1 MARSKFIAEEI
12 DFDGI
17 ERGMAALEPPKLA
30 LEEVLK
36 RLRPR
41 MQEQRARGVTVEQLA
56 ELLKGQ
62 GIEVGVRNLTRFIEK
77 GELLGGRPKR
87 GRGTETEPVAGENSG
102 EEHRNGA
109 GAEGRAVG
117 SGGDVG

>member
-62 GIEVGVRNLTRFIEK
+62 GIEVGSRNLKHFIEK

-87 GRGTETEPVAGENSG
+87 ARVSDTEPAGGEGSG
-102 EEHRNGA
+102 GEQRSGA
-109 GAEGRAVG
+109 GAVAPAAG
-117 SGGDVG
+117 SQGSVE